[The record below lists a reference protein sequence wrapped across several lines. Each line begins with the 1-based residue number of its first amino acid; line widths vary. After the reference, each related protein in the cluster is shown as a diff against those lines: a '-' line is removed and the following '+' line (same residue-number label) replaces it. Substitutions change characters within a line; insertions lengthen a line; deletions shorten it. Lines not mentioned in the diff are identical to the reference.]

1 MKKRKLL
8 ISLFLVIQS
17 SFALA
22 NERIA
27 LIIGNTDYEVSPLK
41 TAVND
46 ATAFANLLSQIG
58 FQVHLK
64 TNTTQPEME
73 AAVQEFGR
81 SIQAG
86 AIGLF
91 YYAGHAVQHD
101 GENYLVPI
109 NVISSITA
117 PEHLRYKTVPLGY
130 VLGVVNQSASDL
142 NVVILDSCRNSPFKS
157 FSRDLTRGITRMPS
171 SEGTLIAYSTA
182 PGKVALDG
190 NANEVHSPYTKHLL
204 QHIKKPGL
212 TIEQVLKKCAQV

>member
-1 MKKRKLL
+1 MKLSKTLITLL
-8 ISLFLVIQS
+8 LMLHSCGVF
-17 SFALA
+17 A
-22 NERIA
+22 NERVA
-27 LIIGNTDYEVSPLK
+27 LIIGNENYKVSPLK

-46 ATAFANLLSQIG
+46 ASAFANTLSQIG
-58 FQVHLK
+58 FQVNLK
-64 TNTTQPEME
+64 TNASQPEME
-73 AAVQEFGR
+73 AAVQAFGK

-109 NVISSITA
+109 NAISSITA

-171 SEGTLIAYSTA
+171 SEGTLI
-182 PGKVALDG
+182 
-190 NANEVHSPYTKHLL
+190 
-204 QHIKKPGL
+204 
-212 TIEQVLKKCAQV
+212 